1 MQWNLMAKA
10 NAKERRALERLTGD
24 RYRAMVQSRAAARLS
39 NPPQAQL
46 ERFRQQAQAQIY
58 VSGGMA

>member
-1 MQWNLMAKA
+1 MDWNVMAKTS
-10 NAKERRALERLTGD
+10 AKERRQLDRMVGA

-46 ERFRQQAQAQIY
+46 ERFRQQAQLNIY
-58 VSGGMA
+58 RSGGMA

>member
-10 NAKERRALERLTGD
+10 SARESRELQKLVGT

-39 NPPQAQL
+39 NAPQAQL
-46 ERFRQQAQAQIY
+46 ERFRQQRQEQIY

>member
-1 MQWNLMAKA
+1 MDWNLMAKTSA
-10 NAKERRALERLTGD
+10 RERKALQRLAGD

-46 ERFRQQAQAQIY
+46 ERFRQQAQLNIY
-58 VSGGMA
+58 RSGGMA